1 MAVELLVKDDGVC
14 KATVDIDSEEIWQA
28 RIDLAAALQISGF
41 HGYGEGIDNHF
52 SALVPGRSD
61 LFLINPYGLAFRE
74 VTAASIA
81 VCDFNGNVFAGAGR
95 PEATAFWI
103 HARIHMLRPD
113 INALFH
119 THMPYATS
127 LCMIDADPFD
137 WSLQTSMKFYD
148 RIAID
153 RDYNGFALCEAEGD
167 RIAKAMG
174 GKSIVF
180 MRNHGVTVG
189 GSTIAE
195 AWDDLYYLERAAETQ
210 INAMSTG
217 HKTVP
222 VDLSIVQRVAQA
234 ERASAHDSARLHF
247 SSVKRFLDKRQSDY
261 ANRNLSDSFAFAQS
275 L

>member
-1 MAVELLVKDDGVC
+1 MAVELLAKNEGVC
-14 KATVDIDSEEIWQA
+14 RANIDVNTEEIWQA

-52 SALVPGRSD
+52 SAVVPGHAD

-103 HARIHMLRPD
+103 HARIHMLRSD
-113 INALFH
+113 IKALFH

-127 LCMIDADPFD
+127 LCMLDVDPFD
-137 WSLQTSMKFYD
+137 WSLQTSLKFYD

-153 RDYNGFALCEAEGD
+153 RDYNGFALSGDEGD

-174 GKSIVF
+174 TKPIAF
-180 MRNHGVTVG
+180 MQNHGITVG
-189 GSTIAE
+189 GPTIAE

-210 INAMSTG
+210 VKAMSTG
-217 HKTVP
+217 CKTVP
-222 VDLSIVQRVAQA
+222 VDLNIVREVALA
-234 ERASAHDSARLHF
+234 ERTSAHDSARLHF
-247 SSVKRFLDKRQSDY
+247 ASVKRFLDKQRSDY
-261 ANRNLSDSFAFAQS
+261 ANRELSEAFASARS